1 MDQNRTADPPL
12 THKSGPSIAATVFN
26 CPADVSVEGFKPG
39 RLCDC
44 MWVSFDPRERAI
56 CGLATV
62 AGGRHC

>member
-44 MWVSFDPRERAI
+44 MWVSFDPR
-56 CGLATV
+56 
-62 AGGRHC
+62 